1 MTRRPPT
8 VAMRARKPWRLL
20 RTSRLGWYVLF
31 KGHFLVIGKCC
42 WLPAGAQP
50 TGPHT

>member
-31 KGHFLVIGKCC
+31 TGHILVIGKNSCV
-42 WLPAGAQP
+42 PDGAPP
-50 TGPHT
+50 TEGHT